1 MLLLQRDPE
10 GPEGE
15 LSDPFPLTHALE
27 LLVPNISGLPATP
40 QPLSSLIRTI
50 RASGGVRAV
59 YYTDIANVADLLVQ
73 ATRRLLRR
81 NGI

>member
-1 MLLLQRDPE
+1 M
-10 GPEGE
+10 
-15 LSDPFPLTHALE
+15 
-27 LLVPNISGLPATP
+27 VPNISGLPATP

-50 RASGGVRAV
+50 RAFGGVRAV